1 MHINELFPHTFQA
14 LRRELGTDRT
24 ADRRPLW
31 QRRLSADSDFCRAMV
46 GSGYLTAAQME
57 RAARRYRLGRSRDG
71 GVIFWQIDQL
81 GTVYDG
87 KIMHYR
93 PDGHRDHRR
102 PPYWVSACLR
112 SNGLLPADWTSPH
125 CLFGT
130 HLLKMRNGENE
141 KMRNGGNEEM
151 RNGEDDGEDQASEK
165 MRNGENEKMRDGGNG
180 KMRDGENGKM
190 RDGGNGKMS
199 TSQPVCVVEAEK
211 TAVVMSELRPDYLW
225 LATGGLYEL
234 TATKLFPLRGR
245 RIILL
250 PDTDTDGKAYA
261 TWYRVTMEAQRLLG
275 HPIHLSPLLE
285 QRATREQRE
294 AKIDIVDWVVGGG

>member
-130 HLLKMRNGENE
+130 HLLKI
-141 KMRNGGNEEM
+141 
-151 RNGEDDGEDQASEK
+151 
-165 MRNGENEKMRDGGNG
+165 RNGENEKMRDGGN
-180 KMRDGENGKM
+180 E
-190 RDGGNGKMS
+190 KMS

>member
-1 MHINELFPHTFQA
+1 MKLSELNPYTF
-14 LRRELGTDRT
+14 RDMRHRLGHDQPR
-24 ADRRPLW
+24 DPRPMW

-130 HLLKMRNGENE
+130 HLVTHPQPLPCRRGVVGPFNESGVGGE
-141 KMRNGGNEEM
+141 
-151 RNGEDDGEDQASEK
+151 AC
-165 MRNGENEKMRDGGNG
+165 
-180 KMRDGENGKM
+180 
-190 RDGGNGKMS
+190 
-199 TSQPVCVVEAEK
+199 CVVEAEK

-245 RIILL
+245 RIILI

-285 QRATREQRE
+285 QCATREQRE